1 MHGVFI
7 PMNQGGTADK
17 CFYSSL
23 TESFISVKGRFFVA
37 PLAEMSKEFFV
48 FGGFENEVLT

>member
-23 TESFISVKGRFFVA
+23 TESFISVKGRFFIA
-37 PLAEMSKEFFV
+37 PLTEMSKEFFV
-48 FGGFENEVLT
+48 SGGF